1 MNNLKNIKIIISY
14 DGTNY
19 FGWQKQNNKKTIQG
33 TIENTIRKITGDNEI
48 KLNGSGRTDSG
59 VHAIGQ
65 VANFV
70 TQNNLPIEKWPIVLN
85 YNLPGDIRIK
95 NAKEVNITFHARYSA
110 KSKLYK
116 YYVMNRYYK
125 ENIISSKQVFL
136 KNYCYFLNNKLD
148 IDRMKEVAKYL
159 IGCHDFSPLS
169 CFNKKKGERKKN
181 KKRTIS
187 KINIKRK
194 QQLVCFSIEANAFL
208 YKMVR
213 IIIGTLIDFS
223 INQRKPEEIIQILEN
238 KDNQNSGKVAP
249 PQGLYLVKVNY

>member
-1 MNNLKNIKIIISY
+1 MNNLKNIKITISY

-19 FGWQKQNNKKTIQG
+19 FGWQKQKNKKTIQG
-33 TIENTIRKITGDNEI
+33 TIEDTISKIIGEDEI
-48 KLNGSGRTDSG
+48 KLNGSGRTDAG

-95 NAKEVNITFHARYSA
+95 NAKEVNISFHARYSA
-110 KSKLYK
+110 KSKLYR
-116 YYVMNRYYK
+116 YYIMNRLYK

-136 KNYCYFLNNKLD
+136 KNYCYFLNNRLD

-159 IGCHDFSPLS
+159 IGCHDFSSLS
-169 CFNKKKGERKKN
+169 CLNKKKDERKKLKN
-181 KKRTIS
+181 RTII
-187 KINIKRK
+187 KINIKK
-194 QQLVCFSIEANAFL
+194 KKQLVCFSIEADAFL

-223 INQRKPEEIIQILEN
+223 INQRKPEEIIQILKN
-238 KDNQNSGKVAP
+238 KDNQNSGKVVP

>member
-19 FGWQKQNNKKTIQG
+19 FGWQKQKNKKTIQG
-33 TIENTIRKITGDNEI
+33 TIENTIRKITGENEI
-48 KLNGSGRTDSG
+48 KLNGSGRTDAG

-187 KINIKRK
+187 KIDINKKK
-194 QQLVCFSIEANAFL
+194 QMVCFSIEANAFL

-213 IIIGTLIDFS
+213 I
-223 INQRKPEEIIQILEN
+223 
-238 KDNQNSGKVAP
+238 
-249 PQGLYLVKVNY
+249 

>member
-19 FGWQKQNNKKTIQG
+19 FGWQKQKNKNTIQG
-33 TIENTIRKITGDNEI
+33 TIEDTIKKIIGENEI
-48 KLNGSGRTDSG
+48 KLNGSGRTDAG
-59 VHAIGQ
+59 VHAIAQ
-65 VANFV
+65 VANFA

-85 YNLPGDIRIK
+85 YHLPGDIRIK
-95 NAKEVNITFHARYSA
+95 HAKEVNINFHARYSA

-116 YYVMNRYYK
+116 YYVMNRFYK
-125 ENIISSKQVFL
+125 ENIISSKHIFL
-136 KNYCYFLNNKLD
+136 RNYCYFLNNRLD
-148 IDRMKEVAKYL
+148 IYRMKEVAKYL
-159 IGCHDFSPLS
+159 IGCHDFSSLS
-169 CFNKKKGERKKN
+169 CLNKKKDERKKN

-187 KINIKRK
+187 KININRK
-194 QQLVCFSIEANAFL
+194 QQLVCFSIEADAFL

-223 INQRKPEEIIQILEN
+223 IKKRKPEEIIQILKN
-238 KDNQNSGKVAP
+238 KDNQTSGKVVP